1 VSRKGATGEKNL
13 MKSVNGLGSKKI
25 SGDNAFC
32 HQKEA

>member
-1 VSRKGATGEKNL
+1 